1 MTTKKNLVKS
11 MLMSIVTAGIFS
23 FSFALTSCSDDVND
37 LGTPGG
43 EFETST
49 PGDYS
54 QYEPYG
60 LTYHNFDG
68 EDDVQILNA
77 DTTEIAVK
85 KSLADKLGITNFE
98 NHPIGIWDSPS
109 HMAYGRKALEQQLV
123 GDTYIIKVGKVTTA
137 ELIGDKGAQISTDLY
152 VNNDAQAV
160 ATRAAED
167 NIPEFAAKYVDEN
180 NMVHPAAILYTDPYG
195 YDKDY
200 HLEGDMPSASATRAA
215 QTGEYQYA
223 TPEELLKSTR
233 ASIHPRI
240 LSIDSEL
247 EFDKKFQLGKCEGD
261 SINIAGKIPV
271 EFNLNYFLTLNGGIK
286 WKGILPYPT
295 IKKFETGFD
304 GNFGFHPEF
313 TIGFSKE
320 FKLPEDKEK
329 VKLASFRGYTFTFVI
344 GVIPVAITV
353 NPNLYLKFDASV
365 KGSAHLKCK
374 YDYSNRF
381 KAGCRYEGKWSTFK
395 EFEELENEFT
405 LCRPELEFTAEA
417 GVGLFLAADVKIYDV
432 VGPEIGVGPRL
443 GAEASININPEGI
456 DWNAEVKLTVQA
468 WAGAKIEI
476 LGYELAEWHET
487 FDIVG
492 PWTLLKFPSDGTE
505 HKSPA
510 KKQEEFLLDTYV
522 KMFNEIDEKYDTTFL
537 NRLEN
542 AVLMR
547 AEVNNQT
554 RDEAYLKVYEG
565 FDRKLD
571 PEKYSMA
578 KGRMNFKKYV
588 LDANNAETR
597 AKVLETLK
605 SIEEG
610 AISDYDRYC
619 KQKNIDEIMEILMAN
634 EEVKKARGNM
644 HNSLFEYEVGLALQD
659 FRNQFNCEPQQ
670 TAEDLKWLVERAI
683 KHLSSPTINKAS
695 APEKAKK

>member
-1 MTTKKNLVKS
+1 MKKNSFLVKQV
-11 MLMSIVTAGIFS
+11 LMSIVTAGIFS

-68 EDDVQILNA
+68 EDDVQIMNA

-98 NHPIGIWDSPS
+98 NHPLGIWDSPS
-109 HMAYGRKALEQQLV
+109 HLAYGRKALEQQLV

-137 ELIGDKGAQISTDLY
+137 ELIGDKAAQLSTDLY
-152 VNNDAQAV
+152 VNEDAQAV
-160 ATRAAED
+160 ATRAASD
-167 NIPEFAAKYVDEN
+167 DIPDFAAKYVDN
-180 NMVHPAAILYTDPYG
+180 DNKIHPAAILYTDPYG
-195 YDKDY
+195 YDKEY
-200 HLEGDMPSASATRAA
+200 HVDGDMPSASATRAA
-215 QTGEYQYA
+215 QSGEYQYV

-240 LSIDSEL
+240 LSINSEL

-261 SINIAGKIPV
+261 SINVAGKIPV

-344 GVIPVAITV
+344 GVIPVAVTV

-405 LCRPELEFTAEA
+405 MFQPELEFTAQA

-443 GAEASININPEGI
+443 GAEASININPNGI

-542 AVLMR
+542 VILIYTQM
-547 AEVNNQT
+547 NNET
-554 RDEAYLKVYEG
+554 REESYLGVYES

-578 KGRMNFKKYV
+578 KGRMKFKKYV
-588 LDANNAETR
+588 LDANNEETR
-597 AKVLETLK
+597 AKVLDILK
-605 SIEEG
+605 SMEES
-610 AISDYDRYC
+610 AASSYNLYC
-619 KQKNIDEIMEILMAN
+619 QRKNIDEIYDILKAN
-634 EEVKKARGNM
+634 EEIKKFKGKMIDAQ
-644 HNSLFEYEVGLALQD
+644 FEYELALALQD

-670 TAEDLKWLVERAI
+670 KVEDLKWLVERAI

>member
-11 MLMSIVTAGIFS
+11 MLMSAATAGIFS
-23 FSFALTSCSDDVND
+23 FSFVFTSCNDDD
-37 LGTPGG
+37 ILDSGTAEPV
-43 EFETST
+43 SAQQ
-49 PGDYS
+49 GDYS
-54 QYEPYG
+54 NYEPYG
-60 LTYHNFDG
+60 LTYHNFDS
-68 EDDVQILNA
+68 DNDVQILDA

-109 HMAYGRKALEQQLV
+109 HMAYGRKGLKQELV

-137 ELIGDKGAQISTDLY
+137 ELIGDKAAQISTDLY
-152 VNNDAQAV
+152 VNEDAQAV

-167 NIPEFAAKYVDEN
+167 NIPEFAAKYVDDN

-215 QTGEYQYA
+215 QNGEYQYA
-223 TPEELLKSTR
+223 TPEELLKDTR

-247 EFDKKFQLGKCEGD
+247 KFDKKFQLGKCEGD

-286 WKGILPYPT
+286 WKGIIPYPA

-320 FKLPEDKEK
+320 FKLPDDKEK

-381 KAGCRYEGKWSTFK
+381 KAGCRYEGEWSTFK

-505 HKSPA
+505 HKSP
-510 KKQEEFLLDTYV
+510 KEKRSEYIET
-522 KMFNEIDEKYDTTFL
+522 EIDKMVKTINEKYDKTFM
-537 NRLEN
+537 NRIEQVIMMEMALYGGTHDEYLTKIYESFCDVLYGEMRNKMFDAAKNDPIKALEADADN
-542 AVLMR
+542 
-547 AEVNNQT
+547 AEVRQRINDWLKKKESSVKYNYEHKDAIEYHNQI
-554 RDEAYLKVYEG
+554 RDAV
-565 FDRKLD
+565 
-571 PEKYSMA
+571 
-578 KGRMNFKKYV
+578 
-588 LDANNAETR
+588 
-597 AKVLETLK
+597 
-605 SIEEG
+605 
-610 AISDYDRYC
+610 
-619 KQKNIDEIMEILMAN
+619 
-634 EEVKKARGNM
+634 
-644 HNSLFEYEVGLALQD
+644 
-659 FRNQFNCEPQQ
+659 
-670 TAEDLKWLVERAI
+670 
-683 KHLSSPTINKAS
+683 LSSPQILDEIRNNEYSYDYFEYAWRDFNNEFNRVPDINEKDFKWLIDRTTKYYVKAMIGPAS
-695 APEKAKK
+695 KK

>member
-1 MTTKKNLVKS
+1 MKKNSFLVKQV
-11 MLMSIVTAGIFS
+11 LMSIVTAGIFS

-37 LGTPGG
+37 LSTPGG

-68 EDDVQILNA
+68 EDDVQIMNA

-109 HMAYGRKALEQQLV
+109 HLAYGRKALEQQLV
-123 GDTYIIKVGKVTTA
+123 GDTYILKVGKVTTA
-137 ELIGDKGAQISTDLY
+137 ELIGDKAAQISTDLY
-152 VNNDAQAV
+152 VNEDAQAV
-160 ATRAAED
+160 ATRAAD
-167 NIPEFAAKYVDEN
+167 NDIPEFAAKYVDDN

-200 HLEGDMPSASATRAA
+200 HVDGDMPSASATRAA
-215 QTGEYQYA
+215 QSGEYQYV
-223 TPEELLKSTR
+223 TPEELLKDTR

-261 SINIAGKIPV
+261 SINVAGKIPV

-344 GVIPVAITV
+344 GVIPVAVTV

-405 LCRPELEFTAEA
+405 MFQPELEFSAQA

-432 VGPEIGVGPRL
+432 AGPEIGVGPRL
-443 GAEASININPEGI
+443 GAEASININPNGI

-610 AISDYDRYC
+610 AISNYDRYC

-644 HNSLFEYEVGLALQD
+644 SNSMVEYEVGLAIQD

-683 KHLSSPTINKAS
+683 KHLSSPTINKVY

>member
-1 MTTKKNLVKS
+1 
-11 MLMSIVTAGIFS
+11 MSIVTAGIFS

-43 EFETST
+43 EFETSA

-68 EDDVQILNA
+68 EDDVQIMNA

-98 NHPIGIWDSPS
+98 NHPLGIWDSPS
-109 HMAYGRKALEQQLV
+109 HLAYGRKALEQQLV

-137 ELIGDKGAQISTDLY
+137 ELIGDKAAQLSTDLY
-152 VNNDAQAV
+152 VNEDAQAV
-160 ATRAAED
+160 ATRAAGN
-167 NIPEFAAKYVDEN
+167 NIPDFAAKYVDN
-180 NMVHPAAILYTDPYG
+180 DNKIHPAAILYTDPYG
-195 YDKDY
+195 YDKEY
-200 HLEGDMPSASATRAA
+200 HVDGDLPSASATRAA
-215 QTGEYQYA
+215 QSGEYQYV

-240 LSIDSEL
+240 LSINSEL

-261 SINIAGKIPV
+261 SINVAGKIPV

-344 GVIPVAITV
+344 GVIPVAVTV

-405 LCRPELEFTAEA
+405 MFQPELEFSAEA

-432 VGPEIGVGPRL
+432 AGPEIGVGPRL
-443 GAEASININPEGI
+443 GAEASININPNGI

-510 KKQEEFLLDTYV
+510 KKQEEYLLDNYV

-542 AVLMR
+542 TVLMR
-547 AEVNNQT
+547 AELDNLT

-610 AISDYDRYC
+610 AISNYDRYC

-644 HNSLFEYEVGLALQD
+644 HNSMVEYELGLAIQD

-683 KHLSSPTINKAS
+683 KHLSSPTINKAY

>member
-1 MTTKKNLVKS
+1 MKKNSFLVKQV
-11 MLMSIVTAGIFS
+11 LMSIVTAGIFS

-68 EDDVQILNA
+68 EDDVQIMNA

-98 NHPIGIWDSPS
+98 NHPLGIWDSPS
-109 HMAYGRKALEQQLV
+109 HLAYGRKALEQQLV

-137 ELIGDKGAQISTDLY
+137 ELIGDKAAQLSTDLY
-152 VNNDAQAV
+152 VNEDAQAV
-160 ATRAAED
+160 ATRAASD
-167 NIPEFAAKYVDEN
+167 DIPDFAAKYVDN
-180 NMVHPAAILYTDPYG
+180 DNKIHPAAILYTDPYG
-195 YDKDY
+195 YDKEY
-200 HLEGDMPSASATRAA
+200 HVDGDMPSASATRAA
-215 QTGEYQYA
+215 QSGEYQYV

-240 LSIDSEL
+240 LSINSEL

-261 SINIAGKIPV
+261 SINVAGKIPV

-344 GVIPVAITV
+344 GVIPVAVTV

-405 LCRPELEFTAEA
+405 MFQPELEFTAQA

-443 GAEASININPEGI
+443 GAEASININPNGI

-510 KKQEEFLLDTYV
+510 KKQEEFLLDNYV

-542 AVLMR
+542 VILIYTQM
-547 AEVNNQT
+547 NNET
-554 RDEAYLKVYEG
+554 REESYLGVYES

-578 KGRMNFKKYV
+578 KGRMKFKKYV
-588 LDANNAETR
+588 LDANNEETR
-597 AKVLETLK
+597 AKVLDILK
-605 SIEEG
+605 SMEES
-610 AISDYDRYC
+610 AASSYNLYC
-619 KQKNIDEIMEILMAN
+619 QRKNIDEIYDILKAN
-634 EEVKKARGNM
+634 EEIKKFKGKMIDAQ
-644 HNSLFEYEVGLALQD
+644 FEYELALALQD

-670 TAEDLKWLVERAI
+670 KVEDLKWLVERAI

>member
-1 MTTKKNLVKS
+1 MKKNSFLVKQV
-11 MLMSIVTAGIFS
+11 LMSIVTAGIFS

-68 EDDVQILNA
+68 EDDVQIMNA

-98 NHPIGIWDSPS
+98 NHPLGIWDSPS
-109 HMAYGRKALEQQLV
+109 HKAYGRKALEQQLV

-137 ELIGDKGAQISTDLY
+137 ELIGDKAAQLSTDLY
-152 VNNDAQAV
+152 VNEDAQAV
-160 ATRAAED
+160 ATRAASD
-167 NIPEFAAKYVDEN
+167 DIPDFAAKYVDN
-180 NMVHPAAILYTDPYG
+180 DNKIHPAAILYTDPYG
-195 YDKDY
+195 YDKEY
-200 HLEGDMPSASATRAA
+200 HVDGDMPSASATRAA
-215 QTGEYQYA
+215 QSGEYQYV

-240 LSIDSEL
+240 LSINSEL

-261 SINIAGKIPV
+261 SINVAGKIPV

-405 LCRPELEFTAEA
+405 MFQPELEFTAQA

-443 GAEASININPEGI
+443 GAEASININPNGI

-542 AVLMR
+542 VILIYTQM
-547 AEVNNQT
+547 NNET
-554 RDEAYLKVYEG
+554 REESYLGVYES

-578 KGRMNFKKYV
+578 KGRMKFKKYV
-588 LDANNAETR
+588 LDANNEETR
-597 AKVLETLK
+597 AKVLDILK
-605 SIEEG
+605 SMEES
-610 AISDYDRYC
+610 AASSYNLYC
-619 KQKNIDEIMEILMAN
+619 QRKNIDEIYDILKAN
-634 EEVKKARGNM
+634 EEIKKFKGKMIDAQ
-644 HNSLFEYEVGLALQD
+644 FEYELALALQD

-670 TAEDLKWLVERAI
+670 KVEDLKWLVERAI

>member
-1 MTTKKNLVKS
+1 MTTKKNLVKLA
-11 MLMSIVTAGIFS
+11 LMSTLTAGIMS
-23 FSFALTSCSDDVND
+23 FSFALTSCSDDELDNGMVE
-37 LGTPGG
+37 PV
-43 EFETST
+43 SAQQ
-49 PGDYS
+49 GDYS
-54 QYEPYG
+54 NYEPYG
-60 LTYHNFDG
+60 LTYHNFDS

-98 NHPIGIWDSPS
+98 NHPLGIWDAPS
-109 HMAYGRKALEQQLV
+109 HKAYGRKGLEQELV
-123 GDTYIIKVGKVTTA
+123 GDTYIIKVGTVTTA
-137 ELIGDKGAQISTDLY
+137 ELIGDKAAQISTDLY
-152 VNNDAQAV
+152 VNEDAQAV

-223 TPEELLKSTR
+223 TPEELLKDTR

-247 EFDKKFQLGKCEGD
+247 KFDKKFQLGECEGD

-286 WKGILPYPT
+286 WAGIIPYPT

-320 FKLPEDKEK
+320 FKLPDDKEK

-344 GVIPVAITV
+344 GVIPVAVTV

-405 LCRPELEFTAEA
+405 MFQPELEFSAEA

-432 VGPEIGVGPRL
+432 AGPEIGVGPRL
-443 GAEASININPEGI
+443 GAEASININPNGI

-476 LGYELAEWHET
+476 LGYELAEWHTT

-554 RDEAYLKVYEG
+554 RDEAYLKVYEA

-610 AISDYDRYC
+610 AISNYDRYC

-644 HNSLFEYEVGLALQD
+644 SNSMVEYEVGLAIQD

-683 KHLSSPTINKAS
+683 KHLSSPTNNKVY